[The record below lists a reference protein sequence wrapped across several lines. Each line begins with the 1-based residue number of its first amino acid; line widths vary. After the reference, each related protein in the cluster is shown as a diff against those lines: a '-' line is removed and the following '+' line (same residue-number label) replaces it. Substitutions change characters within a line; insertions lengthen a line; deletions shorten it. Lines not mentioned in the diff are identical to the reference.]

1 LTLIEVGLRE
11 LRGLPKVA
19 SRAALFRVRE
29 LADVPSDLSIR
40 GVARYHQLG
49 GVNGA
54 AEQAGE
60 CLHELLHQDSERQ
73 PEASIIVVIR
83 ISLLVPLGKLLL
95 LFHLFW
101 VSHHIEQTH
110 AEEPGDLRI
119 LHTQDGG
126 QRQFLPSRKCT
137 RQSPSW

>member
-1 LTLIEVGLRE
+1 MTLIEVVLGE
-11 LRGLPKVA
+11 LTRFPKVA
-19 SRAALFRVRE
+19 SRAALFGVRE

-60 CLHELLHQDSERQ
+60 CLHELLHQYSERGPQ
-73 PEASIIVVIR
+73 ASIIVVIR

-95 LFHLFW
+95 LFHLFR

-110 AEEPGDLRI
+110 GEKSGDLRI
-119 LHTQDGG
+119 LHTQEGG

>member
-1 LTLIEVGLRE
+1 MTLIEVDLGE
-11 LRGLPKVA
+11 LTRFPKVA
-19 SRAALFRVRE
+19 SRAALFGVRE
-29 LADVPSDLSIR
+29 LTDVPSDLSIR

-60 CLHELLHQDSERQ
+60 CLHELLHQYSERGPQ
-73 PEASIIVVIR
+73 ASIIVVIR
-83 ISLLVPLGKLLL
+83 LSLFVPFCQVLL
-95 LFHLFW
+95 LFHLFR

-110 AEEPGDLRI
+110 AEKSGDLRI
-119 LHTQDGG
+119 LHTQEGG